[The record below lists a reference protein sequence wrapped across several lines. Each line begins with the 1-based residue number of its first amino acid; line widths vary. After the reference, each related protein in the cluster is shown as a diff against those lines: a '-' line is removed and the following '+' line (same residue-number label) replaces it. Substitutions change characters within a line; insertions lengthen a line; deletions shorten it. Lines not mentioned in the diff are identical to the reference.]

1 MGPYQH
7 FAHAGLQAL
16 PSNLCFLQTTA
27 CYSFSR
33 CTISLLLGCKHFQA
47 IINKVTMDAQIYL
60 AWWTYFAIAEVFF
73 INSEIHKLYVCSL
86 MSSQFICHV
95 PHTLI
100 NLLLQKENKCLKQK
114 LQLDTWFC
122 FWDKVSQCSLG
133 WLNLWS
139 SCLCLLSAGITGVHT
154 MYHTSWFLNGIS
166 LKCTLADNIWRV
178 NFSYPHQLWLSLNT
192 FLLISYLN

>member
-95 PHTLI
+95 PRTSV
-100 NLLLQKENKCLKQK
+100 NLWFQIENKSLKEK
-114 LQLDTWFC
+114 LPLDTGF
-122 FWDKVSQCSLG
+122 FFFFFLRQGLPVSLN
-133 WLNLWS
+133 WLWI
-139 SCLCLLSAGITGVHT
+139 CDLSASAYWVLGLQVCIPCTTPLDSWMEFPWNVLWLTIYEESISHI
-154 MYHTSWFLNGIS
+154 HTSSG
-166 LKCTLADNIWRV
+166 
-178 NFSYPHQLWLSLNT
+178 YH
-192 FLLISYLN
+192 